1 MLLRQTKEE
10 NCEEKP
16 ERLEKNVIRGKR
28 IRRQLQE
35 VIYMSTKSLKLL
47 KLIQQ
52 AYWITVDQKDVKHI
66 S

>member
-10 NCEEKP
+10 NYEEKP

-47 KLIQQ
+47 KLI
-52 AYWITVDQKDVKHI
+52 
-66 S
+66 

>member
-47 KLIQQ
+47 KLI
-52 AYWITVDQKDVKHI
+52 
-66 S
+66 